1 MIGRYIYTDMKKK
14 EFFSFLMVCG
24 YGIGVFGGI
33 FSAMMEGAWVF
44 AVGVAI
50 LAWMAW
56 PQLVHFYKNL
66 L

>member
-1 MIGRYIYTDMKKK
+1 MKKK

-33 FSAMMEGAWVF
+33 FCTIVEGAWAF
-44 AVGVAI
+44 AIGVAM
-50 LAWMAW
+50 LAWMAL
-56 PQLVHFYKNL
+56 PQFVHFYRNL

>member
-1 MIGRYIYTDMKKK
+1 MKKK

-33 FSAMMEGAWVF
+33 FCTIAEGAWAF
-44 AVGVAI
+44 AVGVAM

-56 PQLVHFYKNL
+56 PQFVHFYKNL

>member
-1 MIGRYIYTDMKKK
+1 MKKK

-33 FSAMMEGAWVF
+33 FCTIVEGAWAF
-44 AVGVAI
+44 AIGVAM

-56 PQLVHFYKNL
+56 PQFVHFYKNL